1 MKRLAEIVR
10 LDIKKC
16 IFIILGIILFNVITA
31 QPIKLTLEL
40 KGAASTGDAFLLDEP
55 IYVILIAK
63 NVSSQNQEMVNL
75 NFEPARE
82 KSLKLLLLSED
93 GSVKYSRPVIFSDD
107 GWREGNH
114 FYSGS
119 PPYDENKY
127 ILTLLPGDTIAYEIE
142 DLLDPY
148 FPRIKQPKGMY
159 RISSSWRNYF
169 SNEIHF
175 TVKEPKGNLLK
186 AYNLYKEAIDKP
198 DFKKY
203 REIMEEFKKKKTSI
217 EPYFVLT
224 HQAFAEAIYQTYWHM
239 YEVKDTLSAF
249 QELEVVQEEQKKI
262 VEEHPNTYIAQRML
276 LWRRIGTRIGAF
288 PKWTAE
294 NDTNYIS
301 WLQKLSI
308 NYPKTLV
315 GKEARRILESKKEKP
330 TGEK

>member
-16 IFIILGIILFNVITA
+16 IFIIFGIILFNILNA

-40 KGAASTGDAFLLDEP
+40 KGAASKGETFLLDEP
-55 IYVILIAK
+55 IYAILTAK
-63 NVSSQNQEMVNL
+63 NVSSQNEEMVNL
-75 NFEPARE
+75 NFVPARE
-82 KSLKLLLLSED
+82 KSLQLLLSTED
-93 GSVKYSRPVIFSDD
+93 GLVKFSRPVIYEDD

-114 FYSGS
+114 AYSGA
-119 PPYDENKY
+119 PRYDEKKY
-127 ILTLLPGDTIAYEIE
+127 IFTLLPGDTIAYEIE

-159 RISSSWRNYF
+159 RISASWRNYS

-186 AYNLYKEAIDKP
+186 AYNLYKEAINKP

-224 HQAFAEAIYQTYWHM
+224 HQALAEAIYQTYWHM
-239 YEVKDTLSAF
+239 LEIKDTLLAF
-249 QELEVVQEEQKKI
+249 QELKLVQEEQKKL

-276 LWRRIGTRIGAF
+276 LWRRIGTRMGAF

-301 WLQKLSI
+301 WLQSLTSK
-308 NYPKTLV
+308 YPKTLV
-315 GKEARRILESKKEKP
+315 GNEAKRILESKKEKS
-330 TGEK
+330 ER